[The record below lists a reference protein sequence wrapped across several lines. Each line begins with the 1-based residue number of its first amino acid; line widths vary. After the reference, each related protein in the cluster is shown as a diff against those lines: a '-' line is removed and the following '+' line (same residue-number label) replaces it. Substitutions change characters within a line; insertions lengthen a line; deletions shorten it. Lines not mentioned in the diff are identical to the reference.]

1 MILAAVAVLVGL
13 VVLVW
18 SADKFVDGAVGIAEF
33 CGMSTLLIGMVI
45 VGFGTSAPELTV
57 SAISAAQGNPEL
69 ALGNAYGSNIANI
82 ALILG
87 ATALIS
93 PILMQRSVIRGDLP
107 ILLLVSLLSI
117 FLVCDGSVSRVNGI
131 VLLIVFA
138 AAMGYSIWREVKKA
152 KAEKADDSQNSS
164 DMSLQAEGESTQ
176 KSSLGK
182 SILWLVLGFALLVAS
197 SRSLV
202 WGAVEIARALGVSDL
217 LIGLTIVAIGTS
229 LPELASS
236 IAAARKGENDLA
248 LGNIIGSNLFNT
260 LAVVGLAATIT
271 PMSDV
276 EAAVVSRDMP
286 LMTILTVSLMVLG
299 FRRGGG
305 DGRLNRIAGAILLLV
320 YVGYLGLLVAQ
331 AL

>member
-1 MILAAVAVLVGL
+1 MILAIVAVIFGL
-13 VVLVW
+13 AVLVW

-57 SAISAAQGNPEL
+57 SAISASQGNPAL

-107 ILLLVSLLSI
+107 ILIAVSLLSI
-117 FLVCDGSVSRVNGI
+117 ALVWDGSVVRWNG
-131 VLLIVFA
+131 VLLLVVFA
-138 AAMGYSIWREVKKA
+138 LVMAYSIWRELKKA
-152 KAEKADDSQNSS
+152 RVEASNSV
-164 DMSLQAEGESTQ
+164 EEESAGKQT
-176 KSSLGK
+176 SLGK
-182 SILWLVLGFALLVAS
+182 SIFWLVLGLALLVAS
-197 SRSLV
+197 SRALV
-202 WGAVEIARALGVSDL
+202 WGAVEIARTLGVSDL
-217 LIGLTIVAIGTS
+217 LIGLTIVAVGTS

-260 LAVVGLAATIT
+260 LAVVGLAATIS
-271 PMSDV
+271 PMD
-276 EAAVVSRDMP
+276 EIEKAVTYRDMP
-286 LMTILTVSLMVLG
+286 LMTALTVALIVLG
-299 FRRGGG
+299 FRRKGE
-305 DGRLNRIAGAILLLV
+305 GRLNRIAGAILLTV
-320 YVGYLGLLVAQ
+320 YVGYLALLIAQ
-331 AL
+331 AKG

>member
-1 MILAAVAVLVGL
+1 MILAIVAVVIGL
-13 VVLVW
+13 AVLVW
-18 SADKFVDGAVGIAEF
+18 SADKFVDGAVGIAEY

-57 SAISAAQGNPEL
+57 SALSAGQGNPEL

-107 ILLLVSLLSI
+107 ILIAVSLLSI
-117 FLVCDGSVSRVNGI
+117 ALMWDGSVVRWNG
-131 VLLIVFA
+131 VLLLVVFA
-138 AAMGYSIWREVKKA
+138 LVMAYSIWRELRKA
-152 KAEKADDSQNSS
+152 HAEATESVEEESAEKA
-164 DMSLQAEGESTQ
+164 
-176 KSSLGK
+176 SLGK
-182 SILWLVLGFALLVAS
+182 SIMWLVLGLALLVAS
-197 SRSLV
+197 SRALV
-202 WGAVEIARALGVSDL
+202 WGAVEIARTLGVSDL

-260 LAVVGLAATIT
+260 LAVVGLAATIS
-271 PMSDV
+271 PMD
-276 EAAVVSRDMP
+276 EIEKAVTYRDMP
-286 LMTILTVSLMVLG
+286 LMTALTVALIVLG
-299 FRRGGG
+299 FRRKG
-305 DGRLNRIAGAILLLV
+305 DGRLNRIAGAILLAI
-320 YVGYLGLLVAQ
+320 YVGYLALLVIQ
-331 AL
+331 AKG

>member
-1 MILAAVAVLVGL
+1 MILAIVAVILGL
-13 VVLVW
+13 AVLVW

-57 SAISAAQGNPEL
+57 SAISASQGNPAL

-107 ILLLVSLLSI
+107 ILIAVSLLSI
-117 FLVCDGSVSRVNGI
+117 ALVWDGSVVRWNG
-131 VLLIVFA
+131 VLLLVVFA
-138 AAMGYSIWREVKKA
+138 LVMAYSIWRELKKA
-152 KAEKADDSQNSS
+152 RVEASNSV
-164 DMSLQAEGESTQ
+164 EEESAGKQT
-176 KSSLGK
+176 SLGK
-182 SILWLVLGFALLVAS
+182 SIFWLVLGLALLVAS
-197 SRSLV
+197 SRALV
-202 WGAVEIARALGVSDL
+202 WGAVEIARTLGVSDL
-217 LIGLTIVAIGTS
+217 LIGLTIVAVGTS

-260 LAVVGLAATIT
+260 LAVVGLAATIS
-271 PMSDV
+271 PMD
-276 EAAVVSRDMP
+276 EIEKAVTYRDMP
-286 LMTILTVSLMVLG
+286 LMTALTVALIVLG
-299 FRRGGG
+299 FRRKG
-305 DGRLNRIAGAILLLV
+305 DGRLNRIAGAILLTV
-320 YVGYLGLLVAQ
+320 YVGYLALLIAQ
-331 AL
+331 AKG

>member
-1 MILAAVAVLVGL
+1 MILPIVAVILGL
-13 VVLVW
+13 AVLVW

-57 SAISAAQGNPEL
+57 SAISASQGNPEL

-107 ILLLVSLLSI
+107 ILIAVSVLSI
-117 FLVCDGSVSRVNGI
+117 VLVWDGSVVRWNG
-131 VLLIVFA
+131 VLLLVVFA
-138 AAMGYSIWREVKKA
+138 LVMGYSIWRELKKA
-152 KAEKADDSQNSS
+152 KAEAANSVEEDSAGK
-164 DMSLQAEGESTQ
+164 QA
-176 KSSLGK
+176 SLGK
-182 SILWLVLGFALLVAS
+182 SILWLVLGLALLVAS
-197 SRSLV
+197 SRALV
-202 WGAVEIARALGVSDL
+202 WGAVEIARTLGVSDL

-260 LAVVGLAATIT
+260 LAVVGLAATIS
-271 PMSDV
+271 PMD
-276 EAAVVSRDMP
+276 EIEKAVAYRDMP
-286 LMTILTVSLMVLG
+286 LMTALTVALIVLG
-299 FRRGGG
+299 FRRKG
-305 DGRLNRIAGAILLLV
+305 DGRLNRIAGAILLAI
-320 YVGYLGLLVAQ
+320 YAGYLALLIAQ
-331 AL
+331 AKG

>member
-1 MILAAVAVLVGL
+1 MILAIVAVVIGL
-13 VVLVW
+13 AVLVW
-18 SADKFVDGAVGIAEF
+18 SADKFVDGAVGIAEY

-57 SAISAAQGNPEL
+57 SALSAGQGNPEL

-107 ILLLVSLLSI
+107 ILIAVSILSI
-117 FLVCDGSVSRVNGI
+117 VLVWDGSVVRWNG
-131 VLLIVFA
+131 VLLLVVFA
-138 AAMGYSIWREVKKA
+138 LVMGYSIWRELRKA
-152 KAEKADDSQNSS
+152 HAEATESVEEESAEKA
-164 DMSLQAEGESTQ
+164 
-176 KSSLGK
+176 SLGK
-182 SILWLVLGFALLVAS
+182 SIMWLVLGLALLVAS
-197 SRSLV
+197 SRALV
-202 WGAVEIARALGVSDL
+202 WGAVVIARTLGVSDL

-260 LAVVGLAATIT
+260 LAVVGLAATIS
-271 PMSDV
+271 PMD
-276 EAAVVSRDMP
+276 EIEKAVTYRDMP
-286 LMTILTVSLMVLG
+286 LMTALTVALIVLG
-299 FRRGGG
+299 FRRKG
-305 DGRLNRIAGAILLLV
+305 DGRLNRIAGAILLAV
-320 YVGYLGLLVAQ
+320 YIGYLALLIVQ
-331 AL
+331 AKG